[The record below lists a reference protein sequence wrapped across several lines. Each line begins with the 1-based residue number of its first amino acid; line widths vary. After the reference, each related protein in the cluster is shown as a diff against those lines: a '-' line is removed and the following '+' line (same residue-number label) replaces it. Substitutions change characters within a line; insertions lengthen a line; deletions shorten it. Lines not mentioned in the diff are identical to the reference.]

1 MSFKE
6 KKSIL
11 HSADVFQ
18 DKCSVLIN
26 KNVIIGF
33 DGFVDEIIH
42 VVSTREDKNI
52 FSRIETI
59 TEFGNRI
66 LSAAGKSANM
76 ELVPLQEKIGGNGPL
91 MLMALSN
98 YKVNTSC
105 IGLLGYP
112 EVLPVFKPLEDICKI
127 ISIGNPGHT
136 DAIEFLDGKLLF
148 GKLNSLKE
156 MNWENLVKSIGE
168 KEFIEMLCNVDL
180 VGCTNWTMLTEM
192 EGILDN
198 IIRLLPKETKTT
210 FFFDLADPEKRT
222 INDKK
227 ILLFQLQQLN
237 KKAKT
242 ILGLN
247 FREAEQLISLLGIPI
262 EPENSPE
269 GLAYLSEQL
278 NLVLKIHGIVIHA
291 LGSAGA
297 FVDNECF
304 GVSGPFCAN
313 PKLTTGGGD
322 HFNGGFC
329 SALLSGADL
338 TSALYV
344 AVATSGWY
352 VRNGISP
359 KPKEVIELLRL
370 WANDKLND

>member
-6 KKSIL
+6 KQSIL
-11 HSADVFQ
+11 YSAEVFQ
-18 DKCSVLIN
+18 NKCSILET
-26 KNVIIGF
+26 KSAIIGF

-42 VVSTREDKNI
+42 VVATRKDKNV
-52 FSRIETI
+52 FARIETI

-66 LSAAGKSANM
+66 ISAAGKSANI

-98 YKVNTSC
+98 HKVNTTC
-105 IGLLGYP
+105 VGLLGYP
-112 EVLPVFKPLEDICKI
+112 DILPVFKPMEDICKI

-136 DAIEFLDGKLLF
+136 DALEFLDGKLLF
-148 GKLNSLKE
+148 GKQHSLRD
-156 MNWENLVKSIGE
+156 MNWDNIVKSIGE
-168 KEFIEMLCNVDL
+168 KEFINMLCQAEL

-192 EGILDN
+192 EGIIDN
-198 IIRLLPKETKTT
+198 IIKLLPEQTQTL

-222 INDKK
+222 IDDKK
-227 ILLFQLQQLN
+227 KLLFQLQQLN
-237 KKAKT
+237 KKART

-262 EPENSPE
+262 EPENTPD
-269 GLAYLSEQL
+269 GLAYACEQL

-297 FVDNECF
+297 FVNNECF

-329 SALLSGADL
+329 SALLAGADL
-338 TSALYV
+338 KSALYI

-359 KPKEVIELLRL
+359 QPKDVIELLRL
-370 WANDKLND
+370 WANNQLND